1 MKKIISLVV
10 IGFILTVIFAVCL
23 VIPSKENNA
32 QALDKTCYIRIHI
45 RANSN
50 NDVDQN
56 VKYKVKSAIV
66 DYLTPIIAECETLNE
81 AHAQIASKLQEITN
95 VANVVLKSNGFNYTA
110 NARLNDEYF
119 PTRAYAD
126 VVLDE
131 GVYDALIV
139 ELGSGTGNNWWCVV
153 YPPLCFIGAENE
165 GSNTI
170 VYKSKIVELIN
181 KYCK

>member
-1 MKKIISLVV
+1 MKKIVSLVI
-10 IGFILTVIFAVCL
+10 IGFILTILAVLCV
-23 VIPSKENNA
+23 VIPSKEENV
-32 QALDKTCYIRIHI
+32 QAMDKSCYIRIHI

-50 NDVDQN
+50 DEVDQN

-81 AHAQIASKLQEITN
+81 AHAKIASNLKEVTQ
-95 VANVVLKSNGFNYTA
+95 VANGVLKDNGFNYSA

-126 VVLDE
+126 LVLDE

-165 GSNTI
+165 GTNSI

-181 KYCK
+181 KYCN